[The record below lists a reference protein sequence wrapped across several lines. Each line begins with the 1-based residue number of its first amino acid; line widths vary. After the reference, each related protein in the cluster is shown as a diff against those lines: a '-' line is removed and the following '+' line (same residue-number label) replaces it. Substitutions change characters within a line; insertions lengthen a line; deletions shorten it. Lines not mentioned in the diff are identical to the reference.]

1 MTKVGRR
8 TVSGTWRGAAVVL
21 AVLAVAC
28 ALAEFLAPYPY
39 DEQRNEHA
47 FAPPTGIC
55 FHDGAGWSA
64 RPFVHPFRMETD
76 PSTYAR
82 RIVEDESRRVYLRFF
97 PRGTPYRLF
106 GIFPADVHLFGLADA
121 GSGTRVYLFGA
132 DALGRDLLARV
143 LTGGRVSLI
152 VGPYVLLL
160 LIPLAA
166 LLGGISGYCGG
177 WVDFLLQRF
186 GEIAVALPGLPVLLV
201 MGSLLGAR
209 HAPPAASLLAILG
222 ALAVV
227 GWGGMARVVRGQVLS
242 IRERDFVL
250 AARALGAGHV
260 RILCR
265 HVLPHV
271 TSYLSGLRDA
281 PHPRDDADGGV
292 AQLPGARSS
301 RADDELGSVARRS
314 AEPCGGRAFSVA
326 AHPRRVSRRF
336 GSRFCV
342 PRGSVPR
349 GRSEPRLGAAG
360 DNSLPGPRNLRLRAS
375 GRGSACLCPASP
387 VYWLLLSTRWHR
399 C

>member
-271 TSYLSGLRDA
+271 TSYLAVSATLLIPGTMLMEASLSFLGL
-281 PHPRDDADGGV
+281 GV
-292 AQLPGARSS
+292 REPMTSWGALLAGARSLAVVERS
-301 RADDELGSVARRS
+301 PWLLIPGGFLVASVLAFACLGEAFRE
-314 AEPCGGRAFSVA
+314 AEAS
-326 AHPRRVSRRF
+326 
-336 GSRFCV
+336 
-342 PRGSVPR
+342 
-349 GRSEPRLGAAG
+349 
-360 DNSLPGPRNLRLRAS
+360 RAS
-375 GRGSACLCPASP
+375 GRRGTTRSP
-387 VYWLLLSTRWHR
+387 VRAISD
-399 C
+399 